1 MVSRL
6 TWMTGMSWVNR
17 VTRVTWGDVVDKG
30 ELGD

>member
-6 TWMTGMSWVNR
+6 TWMTRMSWVNR

-30 ELGD
+30 KLGD

>member
-1 MVSRL
+1 M
-6 TWMTGMSWVNR
+6 TWMTRMSWVNR

>member
-6 TWMTGMSWVNR
+6 TWMTRMSWVNR
-17 VTRVTWGDVVDKG
+17 VIRVTWGDMVDKG